1 MNRFLIL
8 LVTMLTVSAFAAPE
22 PVAPLVCSDVTT
34 STVAVTASSQT
45 LSGYIN
51 GLQIVVTPAA
61 LTCTV
66 SVATSGPLASRTL
79 YSSTEATGSKFIGP
93 VVQGSTNG
101 VAVAQFGK
109 AFLASEKLVVS
120 ASTSLDV
127 TNLTVTVTPVIER
140 QP

>member
-1 MNRFLIL
+1 MRFLIL
-8 LVTMLTVSAFAAPE
+8 LLAVIATQAFSQPE

-34 STVAVTASSQT
+34 STVAVTATSQT

-51 GLQIVVTPAA
+51 AIQIAVTPAA

-93 VVQGSTNG
+93 VIQGSTNG
-101 VAVAQFGK
+101 VVVAQFGK

-127 TNLTVTVTPVIER
+127 TNLTVTVTPVIDR